1 VKGII
6 LNLVEEAIVAEHG
19 DDTWDSL
26 LDASGSDGA
35 YTSLGNYPD
44 DDLERLVNAGADVLE
59 VEPRDLSRHL
69 GQVAIQGLAE
79 RYPQYFSPH
88 HATMP
93 FLLTLDDV
101 IHTEVR
107 KLYADSSPP
116 DFWFD
121 DPIGNVLVVHYRSQR
136 RLCAL
141 AEGMMIG
148 ATAHYEE
155 QVSIAHESCM
165 FEGAD
170 HCILRVTVEEG

>member
-6 LNLVEEAIVAEHG
+6 LNLVEEAVVAEQG
-19 DDTWDSL
+19 EQVWDDV
-26 LDASGSDGA
+26 LDTAELDGA

-44 DDLERLVNAGADVLE
+44 DHLARLVAAGAEVLE
-59 VEPRDLSRHL
+59 VEPRNLSRHL
-69 GQVAIQGLAE
+69 GQVAIQGLSE

-88 HATMP
+88 DATVS

-107 KLYADSSPP
+107 KLYPESEPP
-116 DFWFD
+116 SFWFD
-121 DPIGNVLVVHYRSQR
+121 DPVGNVLVVHYRSER

-141 AEGMMIG
+141 AEGMIVG
-148 ATAHYEE
+148 AAAHYRER
-155 QVSIAHESCM
+155 VSIAHEVCM
-165 FEGAD
+165 FDGAD

>member
-1 VKGII
+1 MKGII

-26 LDASGSDGA
+26 LDTSGLEGA

-44 DDLERLVNAGADVLE
+44 DDLERLVASGAGVLA
-59 VEPRDLSRHL
+59 VQPRDLSRHL
-69 GQVAIQGLAE
+69 GEVAIKGLAE
-79 RYPQYFSPH
+79 RYPHYFSPH
-88 HATMP
+88 DTTVD

-107 KLYADSSPP
+107 KLYPESAPP

-121 DPIGNVLVVHYRSQR
+121 VPIGSELVVHYRSER

-141 AEGMMIG
+141 AEGMMAG
-148 ATAHYEE
+148 AAAHYD
-155 QVSIAHESCM
+155 QLVSIAHESCM
-165 FEGAD
+165 FDGAD
-170 HCILRVTVEEG
+170 HCTLRVTVEEG

>member
-1 VKGII
+1 

-26 LDASGSDGA
+26 LDTSGLDGA

-44 DDLERLVNAGADVLE
+44 DDLERLVASGAEVLA
-59 VEPRDLSRHL
+59 VQPRDLSRHL
-69 GQVAIQGLAE
+69 GELAIEGLAE
-79 RYPQYFSPH
+79 RYPHYFAPH
-88 HATMP
+88 EATIG

-107 KLYADSSPP
+107 KLYPTSAPP

-121 DPIGNVLVVHYRSQR
+121 APIGSELAVHYRSER

-141 AEGMMIG
+141 AEGMMAG
-148 ATAHYEE
+148 AAAHYDE
-155 QVSIAHESCM
+155 QVRIAHESCM
-165 FEGAD
+165 FDGAD
-170 HCILRVTVEEG
+170 HCTLRVTVEEG